1 MSRHSGTYEGDREH
15 GDLAHRIEEYSGG
28 AECTLYP
35 VTCDEDDLMTR
46 WMTAEEGAFVDLAEM
61 R

>member
-1 MSRHSGTYEGDREH
+1 MSHHSGTYAGDLD
-15 GDLAHRIEEYSGG
+15 GCDLAHRIEEYSGG

-35 VTCDEDDLMTR
+35 TACEADALMTR
-46 WMTAEEGAFVDLAEM
+46 WMTAEEGSFVDLTEM

>member
-1 MSRHSGTYEGDREH
+1 MSRHSGTYEGDSER
-15 GDLAHRIEEYSGG
+15 GDLAHRIEDYAGG

-35 VTCDEDDLMTR
+35 TSCDENALMTR
-46 WMTAEEGAFVDLAEM
+46 WMTAEEGAFVDLADM